1 MISTSN
7 DFEFE
12 KLSADNGGEFSGTS
26 LPGKGTELPISS
38 SEEPAL
44 DGGASCANP
53 PGTVPFINLGSD
65 WSYYGGATEDQ
76 VLDDARDDIDR
87 VYRSSVNNPP
97 LNIKPVGYT
106 DPMPRPQWFEHLA
119 PAVARE
125 YWYICAAHNVR
136 ELVRGMST
144 ILEQDLQLPGLLETW
159 ADAYDGFTHYGYSVT
174 CRSGFQLTASEGRD
188 ALIDLEAYVK
198 LYYDDRFLPSDI
210 MRLYSL
216 TKNRV
221 EYDKVCAAIDFRI
234 EFDKE
239 GGLSPDF
246 RDKSENYKGSFIL
259 PQEEFLAGFKAR
271 LNRAVDSLSTCPMM
285 KRGDS
290 KEALPQIIACVK
302 ELYEKAS
309 SLS

>member
-53 PGTVPFINLGSD
+53 PGTVPFILGSD
-65 WSYYGGATEDQ
+65 WSYYKGATDDQ
-76 VLDDARDDIDR
+76 VLDATRDDIER
-87 VYRSSVNNPP
+87 VYRSSTSDTP
-97 LNIKPVGYT
+97 LGLKPKGYV
-106 DPMPRPQWFEHLA
+106 DPMSNPQWFEHLA
-119 PAVARE
+119 PAVARD

-159 ADAYDGFTHYGYSVT
+159 SDAYDHFRHYGYSVT
-174 CRSGFQLTASEGRD
+174 CRSGFQRTPSEGRD
-188 ALIDLEAYVK
+188 ALFELEAYEK
-198 LYYDDRFLPSDI
+198 LHFNQRTALTEVLQI
-210 MRLYSL
+210 YSK
-216 TKNRV
+216 TKNRN
-221 EYDKVCAAIDFRI
+221 EYDKICAAVDFKI
-234 EFDKE
+234 EFDE
-239 GGLSPDF
+239 DGRLSPDF
-246 RDKSENYKGSFIL
+246 WDKSKKYKGSFIL

-290 KEALPQIIACVK
+290 KEALPEIIACVK
-302 ELYEKAS
+302 ALHERAS
-309 SLS
+309 LLS